1 MHVVIVGGGWAGLA
15 AAVELCQHG
24 ARVTV
29 LEAAPQLGGRARGL
43 DSTLNGQRIDNGQHL
58 LLGAYRETL
67 RLLNILGVPE
77 ASVFERRP
85 LQLVYKAFRH
95 PDIRITCPSLPAP
108 LHLVTAL
115 LNAEG
120 LTLAERLNA
129 LSICRGLLR
138 SGFKIDDD
146 ISVAAWLSHHKQSPA
161 LIRALWEPLC
171 LAVLNTPLHNA
182 SVQVFLRVLQDA
194 FTRSR
199 SDSDLLL
206 SRVDLGNTF
215 PEPARRFI
223 EQHGGTVKL
232 SHRAKGLTVQNNAVR
247 NVSVNDYGIAA
258 DHVILAIPPNACQRL
273 MEPHTVL
280 HGIAQ
285 RLGEISHEPI
295 CTVYIQ
301 YPPQTRLEMPMIGL
315 LDTTTQ
321 WVFDRALYGQPGL
334 MAAVISGPGPH
345 MAMSKSELSAHVA
358 SELARV
364 FPHWATSEH
373 GPKHSLVIR
382 EKYATFACRPG
393 INTLRPGAATPV
405 RGCWLA
411 GDHTDTGYP
420 ATLEGAVRSGVEC
433 ARLIIA
439 DG

>member
-15 AAVELCQHG
+15 AAVELCHHG
-24 ARVTV
+24 VRVTV

-43 DSTLNGQRIDNGQHL
+43 DYTVNGQRIDNGQHL

-67 RLLNILGVPE
+67 RLLNVVGIAE
-77 ASVFERRP
+77 ATVFERRP
-85 LQLVYKAFRH
+85 LQLVYKAFGCA
-95 PDIRITCPSLPAP
+95 DIRITCPSLPAP
-108 LHLVTAL
+108 LHLLTAL

-120 LTLAERLNA
+120 LTLPERLNA

-138 SGFKIDDD
+138 SGFNAGDDV
-146 ISVAAWLSHHKQSPA
+146 SVAAWLSRNKQSPA

-182 SVQVFLRVLQDA
+182 SAQIFLRVLQDA
-194 FTRSR
+194 FARSR

-206 SRVDLGNTF
+206 SRVDLGGTF

-232 SHRAKGLTVQNNAVR
+232 SHRVKGITVQDNAVR
-247 NVSVNDYGIAA
+247 KVSVNDHEITAS
-258 DHVILAIPPNACQRL
+258 HVILAIPPNACQRL
-273 MEPHTVL
+273 LEPHTAL
-280 HGIAQ
+280 RGIAQ
-285 RLGEISHEPI
+285 QLGEISHEPI

-315 LDTTTQ
+315 LDTTAQ

-334 MAAVISGPGPH
+334 MAVVISGPGPH
-345 MAMSKSELSAHVA
+345 MAMRKDELSAHA
-358 SELARV
+358 IAELARI
-364 FPHWATSEH
+364 FPHWATPE
-373 GPKHSLVIR
+373 HSLVVR
-382 EKYATFACRPG
+382 EKSATFACRPG
-393 INTLRPGAATPV
+393 INTLRPSATTPV

-433 ARLIIA
+433 ARRIIA
-439 DG
+439 GG

>member
-15 AAVELCQHG
+15 AAVELCHHG

-43 DSTLNGQRIDNGQHL
+43 DFTLNGQRIDNGQHL

-67 RLLNILGVPE
+67 RLLNILGIAE
-77 ASVFERRP
+77 ATVFERRP
-85 LQLVYKAFRH
+85 LQLVYKAIGR
-95 PDIRITCPSLPAP
+95 PDISITCPSLPAP

-138 SGFKIDDD
+138 NGFKIDND
-146 ISVAAWLSHHKQSPA
+146 ISVAAWLSRNKQSPA

-171 LAVLNTPLHNA
+171 LAVMNTPLHNA
-182 SVQVFLRVLQDA
+182 SVRVFLRVLEDA

-215 PEPARRFI
+215 PEPAQRFI

-232 SHRAKGLTVQNNAVR
+232 SHRVKGLVVQNNAVH
-247 NVSVNDYGIAA
+247 NVIVNDHEIAA

-273 MEPHTVL
+273 MEPHTAL
-280 HGIAQ
+280 HDIAQ
-285 RLGEISHEPI
+285 QLGGISHEPI
-295 CTVYIQ
+295 CTVYLQ

-315 LDTTTQ
+315 LDTTAQ

-345 MAMSKSELSAHVA
+345 MAMSKSELSRHVTE
-358 SELARV
+358 ELARV
-364 FPHWATSEH
+364 FPHWATLKH
-373 GPKHSLVIR
+373 GQKHSLVIR
-382 EKYATFACRPG
+382 EKYATFACRPD

-433 ARLIIA
+433 ARRIIA